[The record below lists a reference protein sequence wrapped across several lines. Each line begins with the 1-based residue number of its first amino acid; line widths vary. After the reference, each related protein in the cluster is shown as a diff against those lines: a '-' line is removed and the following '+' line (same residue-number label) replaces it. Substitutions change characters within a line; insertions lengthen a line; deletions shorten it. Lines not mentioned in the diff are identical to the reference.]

1 MDSARA
7 EDAPRVME
15 KSAAAAPAMDA
26 RRPIADEGWDV
37 DAFSLES
44 LESVARILVAAR
56 GARARRL
63 IGAASVARA
72 VEAAVRGVVTVGI
85 MLGGVEVWVDPR
97 TA

>member
-7 EDAPRVME
+7 EDAPGVRE

-56 GARARRL
+56 GARAAGRGGCRGGRRE
-63 IGAASVARA
+63 GRRHRRYHAR
-72 VEAAVRGVVTVGI
+72 RG
-85 MLGGVEVWVDPR
+85 
-97 TA
+97 

>member
-1 MDSARA
+1 
-7 EDAPRVME
+7 ME

-44 LESVARILVAAR
+44 QESVARILVAAR

-85 MLGGVEVWVDPR
+85 MLGGVEVWRDPR